1 MASNIKIKRSETA
14 GNPAVL
20 GAGEFAYSA
29 LPDNGSNGGDRLY
42 LGFGSETSGNAVNHL
57 VVGGKYFTDMLD
69 HAKGTLIVN
78 SAIIVDGSG
87 KVDQI
92 NVSNVT
98 ITGNT
103 ISTTDNNGNL
113 ILSPNGTGKIS
124 IKGNYTLP
132 STLGT
137 LDYVLTS
144 DGAGNAVWQAASGG
158 SYAAGISTFLNNPT
172 SNNLAAAVTD
182 ETGSGYLVFSISP
195 TFSTSIIG
203 NSSSFDL
210 LNTTVTTL
218 NIGGVATAL
227 NLGATSGTTTVRNNL
242 TVTGGINVGGNIIP
256 AADVSYDL
264 GSETRRFK
272 DLWLSGSSIKL
283 GSATITAT
291 GTGISVGSINSTPI
305 GDTTPST
312 ASFTTVNTS
321 GNVTVGGNLI
331 VNGTTTSINSTTV
344 SVADKNIELG
354 NTVTPTDTTA
364 SGAGITV
371 KGLTDKTLN
380 WTNTYSAWTSSEHFD
395 LAVTKAYHINGA
407 SVLNATTLGSAV
419 VNSSLTAVG
428 IIATGTWNATIITPT
443 YGGTGLSTITSR
455 GIMFGNA
462 SGTVGVTAASAI
474 DGSFLRA
481 DATGNPYFSNV
492 IDGGTY

>member
-20 GAGEFAYSA
+20 GAGEFAYSG

-42 LGFGSETSGNAVNHL
+42 LGFGTETSGNAVNHL
-57 VVGGKYFTDMLD
+57 IVGGKYFTDMLD
-69 HAKGTLIVN
+69 HAKGTLTAN
-78 SAIIVDGSG
+78 SALIVDASS
-87 KVDQI
+87 KLDQI
-92 NVSNVT
+92 NIANVN

-103 ISTTDNNGNL
+103 ISTTDNNGDL
-113 ILSPNGTGKIS
+113 LLSPNGTGKIS

-144 DGAGNAVWQAASGG
+144 DGAGNAVWQSASGG
-158 SYAAGISTFLNNPT
+158 SYAAGISSFLNNPT
-172 SNNLAAAVTD
+172 SNNLAVAVTD

-195 TFSTSIIG
+195 TFSTSILG
-203 NSSSFDL
+203 SSTSFDL

-218 NIGGVATAL
+218 NIGGVASTL

-242 TVTGGINVGGNIIP
+242 TVSGGIGVGGNIIP
-256 AADVSYDL
+256 AADISYDL

-291 GTGISVGSINSTPI
+291 GTGISTGSINNTPI

-312 ASFTTVNTS
+312 ASFTTVSTS
-321 GNVTVGGNLI
+321 GNITVGGNLI

-354 NTVTPTDTTA
+354 NTVTPTDVTA

-371 KGLTDKTLN
+371 KGTIDKTLN

-395 LAVTKAYHINGA
+395 LAVTKAYHINGVNLL
-407 SVLNATTLGSAV
+407 SSTTLGSTV
-419 VNSSLTAVG
+419 VNSSLTSVG

-474 DGSFLRA
+474 DGSFLRS